1 MSETDESAANGTGRR
16 HLTAGIDPGAGA
28 VQVAI
33 VRSRAGEQAE
43 VLATVEQRLRR
54 RELAA
59 VAAAALAEACEAA
72 GVSADAFDYLA
83 TTGDGDAIEHRTGH
97 FYSMTAHARGAV
109 FLVPEARAVLDV
121 GALHTRAIRIDERG
135 RVLGHRMTSQC
146 AAGSGQFVENIGR
159 YLGVALDDI
168 GSRSLTSCA
177 PERCSSICAVLA
189 ETDVINMVSHGVATE
204 DILKG
209 IHVSIA
215 GRLAK
220 LLGAAGADGV
230 VLVTG
235 GMARDAGLLAA
246 LREALASEKNGASL
260 EVRGHALSPLA
271 GALGA
276 ALLGAFRFAQL
287 ERKRRAGAAA

>member
-1 MSETDESAANGTGRR
+1 
-16 HLTAGIDPGAGA
+16 LTAGIDPGAGS

-33 VRSRAGEQAE
+33 VRSFAGEGEGAE
-43 VLATVEQRLRR
+43 VLATVEQRIRR
-54 RELAA
+54 RDLAA
-59 VAAAALAEACEAA
+59 VAAAALAEACEAS
-72 GVSADAFDYLA
+72 GVEPGAFDYLA
-83 TTGDGDAIEHRTGH
+83 TTGDGDSIEQRTGH

-109 FLVPEARAVLDV
+109 FLAPEARAALDV
-121 GALHTRAIRIDERG
+121 GALHTRAIRMDERG

-146 AAGSGQFVENIGR
+146 AAGSGQFVENIAR
-159 YLGVALDDI
+159 YLGVALDDV
-168 GSRSLTSCA
+168 GTRSLVA
-177 PERCSSICAVLA
+177 KNPERCSSICAVLA

-220 LLGAAGADGV
+220 LLGAAGAEGL

-235 GMARDAGLLAA
+235 GMARDEGLLAA
-246 LREALASEKNGASL
+246 LREALAAEKGGSRL
-260 EVRGHALSPLA
+260 VVQSHPLSPIA

-287 ERKRRAGAAA
+287 ERKGKAGAAA

>member
-1 MSETDESAANGTGRR
+1 MSERASSEPGRGGR
-16 HLTAGIDPGAGA
+16 HYLTAGIDPGAGA

-33 VRSRAGEQAE
+33 VSSRAGERAE
-43 VLATVEQRLRR
+43 VLATVEQRIRR
-54 RELAA
+54 RDLAA
-59 VAAAALAEACEAA
+59 VAAAAMAEACEAA
-72 GVSADAFDYLA
+72 GVAPDAFDYLA
-83 TTGDGDAIEHRTGH
+83 TTGDGDSIEQRTGH

-109 FLVPEARAVLDV
+109 FLAPDARAALDV
-121 GALHTRAIRIDERG
+121 GALHTRAIRMDERG

-146 AAGSGQFVENIGR
+146 AAGSGQFVENIAR
-159 YLGVALDDI
+159 YLGVALDEV
-168 GSRSLTSCA
+168 GSRSLASCA
-177 PERCSSICAVLA
+177 PERCSSSCAGLA

-220 LLGAAGADGV
+220 LLGAAGAEGV

-246 LREALASEKNGASL
+246 LREALAAEKGGARL
-260 EVRGHALSPLA
+260 EVRSHPLSPLA

-276 ALLGAFRFAQL
+276 ALLGAFRCAQL
-287 ERKRRAGAAA
+287 EQKGKPGVAA